1 MKIKCLWIVV
11 ITFLSSS
18 VYGQNMHLQ
27 QLENSNIQLDTLDQN
42 WLIDNNSFLVD
53 MASLAKMD
61 TTAMNKAIIQISTK
75 LLSNELVDIS
85 EDQAKSKKD
94 FITKIIYG
102 ALDHHGLED
111 EKLLSAMSWYNMIV
125 KEIGI

>member
-75 LLSNELVDIS
+75 LLSNKLVDIS
-85 EDQAKSKKD
+85 KDQAKSKKD
-94 FITKIIYG
+94 VITKIIYG

>member
-75 LLSNELVDIS
+75 LLSNKLVDIS
-85 EDQAKSKKD
+85 KDQAKSKKD
-94 FITKIIYG
+94 VITKIIYG

-111 EKLLSAMSWYNMIV
+111 EKLLSAMSWYHMIV

>member
-1 MKIKCLWIVV
+1 MNIKSLLIVV
-11 ITFLSSS
+11 ITFLSSTA
-18 VYGQNMHLQ
+18 YGQNMHLQ

-75 LLSNELVDIS
+75 LLSNNLTDIS
-85 EDQAKSKKD
+85 KAEAKKKEGL
-94 FITKIIYG
+94 ITEIIYG
-102 ALDHHGLED
+102 SLEQHGLEE
-111 EKLLSAMSWYNMIV
+111 EKMLSAMSWYHMIV
-125 KEIGI
+125 REIRI